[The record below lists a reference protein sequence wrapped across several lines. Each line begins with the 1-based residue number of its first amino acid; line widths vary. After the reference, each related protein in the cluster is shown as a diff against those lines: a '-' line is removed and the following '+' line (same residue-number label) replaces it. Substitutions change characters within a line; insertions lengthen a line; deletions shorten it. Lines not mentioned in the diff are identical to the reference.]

1 MSPPIAPPSVAAR
14 DLVVAGALAR
24 AKEAARWASACP
36 IEKTVWGSPA
46 GKKRLAKRLAAL
58 LPPHTTYVEPFAG
71 SAAVF
76 FEKEPAPVE
85 ALNDADPEIAFAF
98 RTLKGLT
105 RKGLERL
112 RAMPWVGSRE
122 TYKRLLDATPS
133 DPVERL
139 HRFLYLSHFSYG
151 KLRGKSFNPTADG
164 VVAKTM
170 QRIEDFAPRLS
181 RVHVFRG
188 DYEPVVRRFDGRQAA
203 HFLDPPYAGYDVH
216 VGEGAFDEERFFALL
231 KALKGAF
238 LLTYGTRGK
247 LPGLLRGEGFTVKR
261 IQPPRSIRA
270 MRGVGGPRVLT
281 QLVATNYEPAH
292 KAFEA
297 LAGDGWLV
305 DDLPPEGPPRPRPAP
320 ATGAPLPCAPLAT
333 PAEATTSPPQ
343 GGASADESAPKGAFD
358 KPLVVLKGA
367 RPEDERYVLG
377 VVLEPET
384 VDAQGDIY
392 SADEIA
398 RAAHAFMEDFGG
410 LGLMHRERVNGQVK
424 ILETYLAPAD
434 FELAGARVRKGTW
447 LLAVRVL
454 DDALWAQ
461 VKGGALTGFS
471 IGGSARKY
479 PESAFMP
486 SEEPSHV
493 QG

>member
-1 MSPPIAPPSVAAR
+1 MAAR

-36 IEKTVWGSPA
+36 VEKTVWGSPA

-98 RTLKGLT
+98 RALKGLT

-122 TYKRLLDATPS
+122 TYKRLLEAAPS

-151 KLRGKSFNPTADG
+151 KLRGTSFNPTADG

-181 RVHVFRG
+181 RVHIFRG

-203 HFLDPPYAGYDVH
+203 HFLDPPYAGYDVN
-216 VGEGAFDEERFFALL
+216 VGEGAFDEERFFSLL

-247 LPGLLRGEGFTVKR
+247 LPGLLRSEGYTVKR

-292 KAFEA
+292 KAFDA

-305 DDLPPEGPPRPRPAP
+305 DDLPSEDSPRHRPAP
-320 ATGAPLPCAPLAT
+320 TRGPDDLAPPEPAAAL
-333 PAEATTSPPQ
+333 AEAAAGP
-343 GGASADESAPKGAFD
+343 APAAAFD
-358 KPLVVLKGA
+358 KPMLLLKGA

-398 RAAHAFMEDFGG
+398 RAAHGFMEDFGG

-434 FELAGARVRKGTW
+434 FELAGTRVRKGTW

-479 PESAFMP
+479 PESEFMP
-486 SEEPSHV
+486 SEEPSHA